1 MEVPTE
7 LLQLTSSAS
16 GPAEKVF
23 HQITS
28 HVEAAFTAA
37 LSVLDET
44 LALATGQDL
53 KMIWRKEQA
62 RLQALAIFRD
72 PIEVFRVVAEKT
84 GSAPIKARTSRS
96 GQCADLSV
104 WDGIRQVADAV
115 IKEFHQGKDMHPS
128 CSGAC

>member
-1 MEVPTE
+1 MSVAQWVEVPTE

-37 LSVLDET
+37 LSVLKET

-53 KMIWRKEQA
+53 KMTD
-62 RLQALAIFRD
+62 L
-72 PIEVFRVVAEKT
+72 EKGT
-84 GSAPIKARTSRS
+84 G
-96 GQCADLSV
+96 
-104 WDGIRQVADAV
+104 
-115 IKEFHQGKDMHPS
+115 
-128 CSGAC
+128 

>member
-28 HVEAAFTAA
+28 NVEAAFTAA
-37 LSVLDET
+37 LSVLDVT
-44 LALATGQDL
+44 LAHANGQDL
-53 KMIWRKEQA
+53 EITDLEKEQA

-72 PIEVFRVVAEKT
+72 PIEVF
-84 GSAPIKARTSRS
+84 
-96 GQCADLSV
+96 
-104 WDGIRQVADAV
+104 
-115 IKEFHQGKDMHPS
+115 
-128 CSGAC
+128 